1 MRYLRESIEIAA
13 LLAAFGIA
21 QAFVGARELERVA
34 PTTRVPSL
42 PLSNLLASAGL
53 ALMLVLYGALG
64 RAMARSGTG
73 AGLAAARGALA
84 GFGAGLVAGVAQAL
98 LQSTFFRD
106 VLLTYS
112 LSDAFLGA
120 VLAAVIVLEPLA
132 GAAAG
137 AIFTWLAYVLFRPV
151 RRTGTA

>member
-1 MRYLRESIEIAA
+1 MRYLRQSFGIAA

-21 QAFVGARELERVA
+21 QAVVGARELERVP
-34 PTTRVPSL
+34 PTTRMPNL

-53 ALMLVLYGALG
+53 ALMVVLYGALG
-64 RAMARSGTG
+64 RAMARSGIKATT
-73 AGLAAARGALA
+73 AAARGALA
-84 GFGAGLVAGVAQAL
+84 GFVAGLVAGIAQAL
-98 LQSTFFRD
+98 LQAD

-120 VLAAVIVLEPLA
+120 VLGAVIVLEPLA

-137 AIFTWLAYVLFRPV
+137 AIFTWLAYLLFRPI
-151 RRTGTA
+151 RRAGTA

>member
-42 PLSNLLASAGL
+42 PLSNLLASAGV
-53 ALMLVLYGALG
+53 ALVLVLYGALG
-64 RAMARSGTG
+64 RAVARSGTG

-84 GFGAGLVAGVAQAL
+84 GFGAG
-98 LQSTFFRD
+98 
-106 VLLTYS
+106 
-112 LSDAFLGA
+112 
-120 VLAAVIVLEPLA
+120 P
-132 GAAAG
+132 AAG
-137 AIFTWLAYVLFRPV
+137 GAPRAPPPTLLSHPARHASP
-151 RRTGTA
+151 

>member
-21 QAFVGARELERVA
+21 QALVGARELERVA

-64 RAMARSGTG
+64 RAMARSRTG

-84 GFGAGLVAGVAQAL
+84 GFGAGLVAGGGPTPPPSTLLFGVRVTPSPFPAL
-98 LQSTFFRD
+98 LRARAS
-106 VLLTYS
+106 
-112 LSDAFLGA
+112 
-120 VLAAVIVLEPLA
+120 A
-132 GAAAG
+132 G
-137 AIFTWLAYVLFRPV
+137 
-151 RRTGTA
+151 